1 MGIGDSKTHD
11 EWLKPT
17 KIALADMTRTLAGA
31 SLARPMVPPNL
42 IPHLRKNRDGWA
54 WSTDP
59 HINSWAVYSIFG
71 EAASSPLEQC
81 LDPGQ
86 SDFWMFGHRGYGMNS
101 YGIGVVAR
109 VGPLFIAHQHGW
121 GGIYMSERAGDF
133 VDAATQSWN
142 ETLTSLGS
150 ADLGQLRVAVLYS
163 SYRQYAMLWVKDEAR
178 GQGTTHKDVTPGWSV
193 LWSRETNTFENLF
206 DLHFDNG
213 LAIAIGAAHLTCLIA
228 GPQH

>member
-1 MGIGDSKTHD
+1 MGIDGSETHE

-17 KIALADMTRTLAGA
+17 KIALSDMTQTLAGA

-42 IPHLRKNRDGWA
+42 ISQLRKNRDGWA

-59 HINSWAVYSIFG
+59 RISSWAVYSIFG

-81 LDPGQ
+81 LDPKQ
-86 SDFWMFGHRGYGMNS
+86 SDFWMFGHRGHGMNS

-121 GGIYMSERAGDF
+121 GGVFMSERAGEF
-133 VDAATQSWN
+133 VDSATQSWN

-150 ADLGQLRVAVLYS
+150 DDLGRLRVAVLYS
-163 SYRQYAMLWVKDEAR
+163 SYRQYAMLWVKDEAS
-178 GQGTTHKDVTPGWSV
+178 GHGTVRNEVTPGWSV
-193 LWSRETNTFENLF
+193 LWSQENHTFKSLF
-206 DLHFDNG
+206 DLHFDDD

-228 GPQH
+228 VPEH